1 MLNEYNVLTRIGI
14 LRYHCY
20 RWSQKHSS
28 GPDFQGVWQSVGEL
42 CTAVAREPV
51 SAAIGFFQKLPASL
65 LPLPCSS
72 DLAWLY
78 HLFDTAE
85 NQITF

>member
-1 MLNEYNVLTRIGI
+1 MFLLEQASSDTTATDGP
-14 LRYHCY
+14 
-20 RWSQKHSS
+20 QKYSPAS
-28 GPDFQGVWQSVGEL
+28 DFQAVWQSVGEL
-42 CTAVAREPV
+42 CTAVARELV

-78 HLFDTAE
+78 RLFDTVE